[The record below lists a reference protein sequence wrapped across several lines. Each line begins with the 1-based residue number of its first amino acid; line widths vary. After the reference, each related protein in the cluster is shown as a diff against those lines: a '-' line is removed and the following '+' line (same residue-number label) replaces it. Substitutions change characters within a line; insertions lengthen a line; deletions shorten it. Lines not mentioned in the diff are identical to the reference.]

1 MDKRC
6 LTTLGVLGAGAVVTG
21 LVVWQSKRQP
31 EFTAPDVPFEEVELV
46 SQEDILAAADFV
58 ELDDYYVQIS
68 LLYRSHE
75 ISFEE
80 YMVLYNA
87 YVQRFD
93 ELWEVS
99 A

>member
-1 MDKRC
+1 MDKKE
-6 LTTLGVLGAGAVVTG
+6 LIAAGVLGAGAVVTG
-21 LVVWQSKRQP
+21 LLIWRSKRSP
-31 EFTAPDVPFEEVELV
+31 EFEATEVPFEEVDLV
-46 SQEDILAAADFV
+46 NQDDILEAPDFE